1 MKDSYRATGSGN
13 GTGPTPRE
21 KAVLVGVHW
30 GHRSPEEMEDSL
42 EELRCLAETAGAEVV
57 GVVGQRRERPDP
69 ATLVGRGK
77 LEEIASIVGERG
89 ADLVIF
95 DQDLSPSQQRNL
107 ENRLGVKVLDRT
119 ALILD
124 IFAIHAHSKEG
135 KAQVEMAQL
144 QYSLTRLTGRGAELS
159 RLGGGIGTRG
169 PGETKLE
176 VDRRRIHQ
184 RIRTLRKE
192 LQELSRVRRIKRKK
206 RERFSIPVF
215 ALVGYTNAGKSSLL
229 NAMSRA
235 RVLVEDKLFST
246 LDPVTRRIVLPDGR
260 TALLTDTVGFINHL
274 PHQLVEAFKSTLEEV
289 READVLIHVM
299 DASARELERKVRV
312 VEGILEEI
320 GAGDLPVI
328 LALNKTDL
336 IEQERRRE
344 LERAFPGAIFISALT
359 GQGLEDL
366 RSEMLSRLSSARDG
380 ACPGAGPSLPS
391 RLPPHQPPSRNPSYP

>member
-1 MKDSYRATGSGN
+1 MKDSCRVTGSGN
-13 GTGPTPRE
+13 GAGPTPRE

-30 GHRSPEEMEDSL
+30 GHHSQEDMEDSL
-42 EELRCLAETAGAEVV
+42 EELRSLAETAGAEVV

-77 LEEIASIVGERG
+77 LEEIASIVGEKG

-144 QYSLTRLTGRGAELS
+144 QYSLTRLTGRGTELS

-320 GAGDLPVI
+320 GAGNLPVI
-328 LALNKTDL
+328 PALNKTDL
-336 IEQERRRE
+336 IEEERRRE

-366 RSEMLSRLSSARDG
+366 RSEMLSRLSLSRDR
-380 ACPGAGPSLPS
+380 A
-391 RLPPHQPPSRNPSYP
+391 

>member
-1 MKDSYRATGSGN
+1 MRSVRN
-13 GTGPTPRE
+13 GARDGESPTVRE
-21 KAVLVGVHW
+21 RAVLVGVHW
-30 GHRSPEEMEDSL
+30 GRLSQDEMEDSL
-42 EELRCLAETAGAEVV
+42 EELRSLAETAGAEVV
-57 GVVGQRRERPDP
+57 GIVSQRRERPDP

-77 LEEIASIVGERG
+77 LEEIAALIEERE

-107 ENRLGVKVLDRT
+107 ENRLGIKVLDRT

-184 RIRTLRKE
+184 RIKTLRKE
-192 LQELSRVRRIKRKK
+192 LKELSQVRRIKRK
-206 RERFSIPVF
+206 RRQRFSVPVF

-229 NAMSRA
+229 NAISRA
-235 RVLVEDKLFST
+235 GVLVEDKLFST
-246 LDPVTRRIVLPDGR
+246 LDPVTRRVTLPDGR
-260 TALLTDTVGFINHL
+260 TVLLTDTVGFISHL

-289 READVLIHVM
+289 KEADVLVHVM
-299 DASARELERKVRV
+299 DASARDLERKVKV

-328 LALNKTDL
+328 LVLNKTDL
-336 IEQERRRE
+336 ISEERKAE
-344 LERAFPGAIFISALT
+344 LERTFPGAVFVSALT
-359 GQGLEDL
+359 GQGLDDL
-366 RSEMLSRLSSARDG
+366 RSAMLSRLIL
-380 ACPGAGPSLPS
+380 AGE
-391 RLPPHQPPSRNPSYP
+391 RT

>member
-1 MKDSYRATGSGN
+1 
-13 GTGPTPRE
+13 
-21 KAVLVGVHW
+21 
-30 GHRSPEEMEDSL
+30 
-42 EELRCLAETAGAEVV
+42 
-57 GVVGQRRERPDP
+57 
-69 ATLVGRGK
+69 
-77 LEEIASIVGERG
+77 
-89 ADLVIF
+89 
-95 DQDLSPSQQRNL
+95 
-107 ENRLGVKVLDRT
+107 
-119 ALILD
+119 
-124 IFAIHAHSKEG
+124 
-135 KAQVEMAQL
+135 
-144 QYSLTRLTGRGAELS
+144 
-159 RLGGGIGTRG
+159 
-169 PGETKLE
+169 
-176 VDRRRIHQ
+176 
-184 RIRTLRKE
+184 
-192 LQELSRVRRIKRKK
+192 
-206 RERFSIPVF
+206 VF

-299 DASARELERKVRV
+299 DASARDLERKVRV

-328 LALNKTDL
+328 PALNKTDL

-366 RSEMLSRLSSARDG
+366 RSEMLSRLSLSRDR
-380 ACPGAGPSLPS
+380 A
-391 RLPPHQPPSRNPSYP
+391 

>member
-1 MKDSYRATGSGN
+1 MRSVRN
-13 GTGPTPRE
+13 GARDGENPTVRE
-21 KAVLVGVHW
+21 RAVLVGVHW
-30 GHRSPEEMEDSL
+30 GRLSQNEMEDSL
-42 EELRCLAETAGAEVV
+42 EELRSLAETAGAEVV
-57 GVVGQRRERPDP
+57 GIVSQRRERPDP
-69 ATLVGRGK
+69 ATLVGSGK
-77 LEEIASIVGERG
+77 LEEIAALIEERE

-107 ENRLGVKVLDRT
+107 ENRLGIKVLDRT

-184 RIRTLRKE
+184 RIKTLRKE
-192 LQELSRVRRIKRKK
+192 LKELSQVRRIKRK
-206 RERFSIPVF
+206 RRQRFSVPVF

-229 NAMSRA
+229 NAISRA
-235 RVLVEDKLFST
+235 GVLVEDKLFST
-246 LDPVTRRIVLPDGR
+246 LDPVTRRVTLPDGR
-260 TALLTDTVGFINHL
+260 TVLLTDTVGFISHL

-289 READVLIHVM
+289 KEADVLVHVM
-299 DASARELERKVRV
+299 DASARDLERKVKV

-328 LALNKTDL
+328 LVLNKTDL
-336 IEQERRRE
+336 ISEERKAE
-344 LERAFPGAIFISALT
+344 LERTFPGAVFVSALT
-359 GQGLEDL
+359 GQGLDDL
-366 RSEMLSRLSSARDG
+366 RSAMLSRLIL
-380 ACPGAGPSLPS
+380 AGE
-391 RLPPHQPPSRNPSYP
+391 RT

>member
-1 MKDSYRATGSGN
+1 MKSVRN
-13 GTGPTPRE
+13 GARDGEGPTVRE

-30 GHRSPEEMEDSL
+30 GRLSQDEMEDSL
-42 EELRCLAETAGAEVV
+42 EELRSLAETAGAEVV
-57 GVVGQRRERPDP
+57 GIVSQRRERPDP

-77 LEEIASIVGERG
+77 LEEIAALIEERE

-107 ENRLGVKVLDRT
+107 ENRLGIKVLDRT

-184 RIRTLRKE
+184 RIKTLRKE
-192 LQELSRVRRIKRKK
+192 LKELSQVRRIKRK
-206 RERFSIPVF
+206 RRQRFSVPVF

-229 NAMSRA
+229 NAISRA
-235 RVLVEDKLFST
+235 GVLVEDKLFST
-246 LDPVTRRIVLPDGR
+246 LDPVTRRVTLPDGR
-260 TALLTDTVGFINHL
+260 TVLLTDTVGFISHL

-289 READVLIHVM
+289 KEADVLVHVM
-299 DASARELERKVRV
+299 DASARDLERKVKV

-328 LALNKTDL
+328 LVLNKMDL
-336 IEQERRRE
+336 ISEERKVE
-344 LERAFPGAIFISALT
+344 LERLFPGAVFVSALT
-359 GQGLEDL
+359 GQGLDDL
-366 RSEMLSRLSSARDG
+366 RSAMLSRLIL
-380 ACPGAGPSLPS
+380 AGE
-391 RLPPHQPPSRNPSYP
+391 RA